1 MHQIIGGRLK
11 NLKHRALILNSK
23 GSWTKCSWG

>member
-1 MHQIIGGRLK
+1 MRQMIGGRLK
-11 NLKHRALILNSK
+11 NLEHLAFILNSK